1 MSLNITSKE
10 VLAKLMANENITV
23 VHENAETA
31 SFDVKNRVLTLPQW
45 NDMGNETY
53 DHLVGHEVGHSLYT
67 PAEEWMTACEGK
79 DEGYRSFVNVVEDA
93 RIEKLIQ
100 RRYPGLRR
108 SFIKSYRKMLADG
121 FFGKDEAEINNFK
134 LIDRL
139 NVFFKCGASLGVEFS
154 SEEREWVEKI
164 ENAET
169 FQDVLSIVDGLYD
182 AASKEYEEEQEIK
195 AIAMPSDDVEDGEDE
210 EEDDDETEVPVDGES
225 EDDFEEDEETETD
238 EDSDDTFIGEGAGG
252 EIDGPVAETD
262 LALQK
267 NIRDNFNNT
276 DVEVCNFFLNDA
288 EVDGLIEDYKE
299 IIKNHSSGEYAQ
311 LRSASEKFYKEFVS
325 DSKNSINYMVKEFE
339 MRKSAAAY
347 SRAKIAKTG
356 VIDSVKMNN
365 YKFSDDIFRKMTVL
379 PEGKNH
385 GMIMYIDWSG
395 SMADDL
401 KNTIVQLLNMVL
413 FCKQVNIPF
422 EVYAFTDRRKYQNSV
437 ERKLVKNELMY
448 NDCFKLMKLFDNK
461 MNRKELGEMAGILLA
476 TSKYFKGE
484 SRYEYSINY
493 DMWLGGTP
501 LPETIMAAFKIYEKF
516 KKANRCDIV
525 NTIFLTDGDG
535 NQITGCVEVD
545 DDIREKSLRDYFD
558 YWHNRRNSKLVNL
571 VDPVTKK
578 SYRVSGYDDI
588 SPTLLKMYRDR
599 TGETVIGYRL
609 VSATKAAFIND
620 VMSSVALGYSECFN
634 LWEKAKKERFVTIPS
649 KAYDEYFIILGGKRL
664 ETSNGEIDVT
674 SDASK
679 AKIRT
684 AFRKANTGKR
694 ESRVLLSRFIEKIA

>member
-1 MSLNITSKE
+1 MTFNITSKE
-10 VLAKLMANENITV
+10 VLAKLMASENITV
-23 VHENAETA
+23 VHKNAETA

-45 NDMGNETY
+45 RDMGNETY

-67 PAEEWMTACEGK
+67 PADEWLTACEGK
-79 DEGYRSFVNVVEDA
+79 SEGYRSFVNVVEDA

-108 SFIKSYRKMLADG
+108 SFIKSYRKMLTDG

-139 NVFFKCGASLGVEFS
+139 NVYFKCGASLGVEFS
-154 SEEREWVEKI
+154 AEEREWVNKI
-164 ENAET
+164 DNAET
-169 FQDVLSIVDGLYD
+169 FQDVLDIVNSLYD
-182 AASKEYEEEQEIK
+182 SASKEYEEEQIQALSMFNE
-195 AIAMPSDDVEDGEDE
+195 DDEDEYE
-210 EEDDDETEVPVDGES
+210 EEDGDESEVSISENDDEGD
-225 EDDFEEDEETETD
+225 EDSREINTD
-238 EDSDDTFIGEGAGG
+238 EDSDDTSAGQVND
-252 EIDGPVAETD
+252 ELAIDGPIAETYR
-262 LALQK
+262 ALEK
-267 NIRDNFNNT
+267 NIHNNFVDN
-276 DVEVCNFFLNDA
+276 DIEVYNFFLKDT
-288 EVDGLIEDYKE
+288 EVDTLIQDYKE
-299 IIKNHSSGEYAQ
+299 IIENHSSNDYAS
-311 LRSASEKFYKEFVS
+311 LRFAAERIYKKFVS
-325 DSKNSINYMVKEFE
+325 ESKNSINYMVKEFE
-339 MRKSAAAY
+339 MRKSASAY

-401 KNTIVQLLNMVL
+401 ENTIVQLLNMVL

-422 EVYAFTDRRKYQNSV
+422 EVYAFTDRRSRQNSM
-437 ERKLVKNELMY
+437 ERNMVKDEFMY
-448 NDCFKLMKLFDNK
+448 TENFKLMRLFDNK
-461 MNRKELGEMAGILLA
+461 MNRKQLGEIAGILLA
-476 TSKYFKGE
+476 TAKYFKGE
-484 SRYEYSINY
+484 SRYEYSVNY

-501 LPETIMAAFKIYEKF
+501 LPETIMAAFKIYENF
-516 KKANRCDIV
+516 KKTNRCDIV

-535 NQITGCVEVD
+535 NDITACMEVND
-545 DDIREKSLRDYFD
+545 DVLRERSIRDYFD
-558 YWHNRRNSKLVNL
+558 YWARRVTKIVNF

-578 SYRVSGYDDI
+578 SYRVSRYDDI

-609 VSATKAAFIND
+609 VSATKAAFIHD
-620 VMSSVALGYSECFN
+620 VMGSVTLGYSECFD
-634 LWEKAKKERFVTIPS
+634 LWEKAKKQRFVTVPS
-649 KAYDEYFIILGGKRL
+649 KAYDDYFIILGGKNL
-664 ETSNGEIDVT
+664 ETSNGEIQV
-674 SDASK
+674 SEDASK

-694 ESRVLLSRFIEKIA
+694 ESRVLLSKFIEKIA